1 MTVLRGKQILDKIRA
16 KTSDVSYGSY
26 DEINEALDWIAK
38 QTHYTWLRKQSTSA
52 VGLTSGTNEYTI
64 NLVNVRVLTDVW
76 IKGTSSDYY
85 KLMEELPARLF
96 EEKVAHASLNEDN
109 TNTSDDDRWY
119 YNLLAGSV
127 TSGGGAFGR
136 IKVTP
141 TPDTTYTIRV
151 DYIKNVEEVGPETIP
166 DLPNGYVH
174 TLINLASGYILERN
188 EDQIKARRG
197 AQLVRRAED
206 SLVKLTWDSQNNRT
220 IDIDKKP
227 QPWLK

>member
-1 MTVLRGKQILDKIRA
+1 MTVLRGKQILDKIRT
-16 KTSDVSYGSY
+16 KTGDAGYASY

-52 VGLTSGTNEYTI
+52 VGLTADTNEYTI

-76 IKGTSSDYY
+76 IKGTSDDYY
-85 KLMEELPARLF
+85 KLMEELPSRLF
-96 EEKVAHASLNEDN
+96 EEQVAQASLIEDY
-109 TNTSDDDRWY
+109 TSTSSDDRWC

-127 TSGGGAFGR
+127 SSGGGAFGR
-136 IKVTP
+136 IRVTP

-151 DYIKNVEEVGPETIP
+151 DYIKNVTEVGPDTIP
-166 DLPNGYVH
+166 DLPIGYVY
-174 TLINLASGYILERN
+174 TLINLASGYILEGS

-197 AQLVRRAED
+197 PKLIERAEG
-206 SLVKLTWDSQNNRT
+206 SFTKLTWDSQNNRT